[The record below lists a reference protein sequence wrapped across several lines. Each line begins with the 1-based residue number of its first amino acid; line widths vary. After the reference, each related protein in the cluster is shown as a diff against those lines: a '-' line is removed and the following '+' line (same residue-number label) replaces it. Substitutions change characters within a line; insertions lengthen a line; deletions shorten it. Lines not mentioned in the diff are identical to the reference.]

1 MKTLKRPMFR
11 KGGEVGGGIMTGVM
25 RENYENGTPS
35 NSEQFREIVQKYAQ
49 PAIDPISQLLIQGG
63 LRGMS
68 QTGGGGTL
76 GNLAMAF
83 EQPTAQLFQNL
94 QRQKDLQRETDIAAL
109 KMDISDRE
117 RRERIAR
124 EKAATEATQQFQKD
138 LLGDKQTFT
147 ASEAEKTRTATAIEK
162 EKDRKLKRD
171 LALADDKDNVYVKTA
186 KVILGANASPEEIGN
201 MASKI
206 ATEKTFGV
214 DERAKQNAILKQK
227 EAIEERFGLTEGLL
241 ENYYNFAATGRAAE
255 LSEKTGKTFIGP
267 IKKKKGK
274 YKTKGKFGLYF
285 DPVDN
290 VAVEVNA
297 DGTFN
302 IY

>member
-1 MKTLKRPMFR
+1 MKTLRRPMFR
-11 KGGEVGGGIMTGVM
+11 KGGEVGGGIMTGIN
-25 RENYENGTPS
+25 RENYKEGTPS

-76 GNLAMAF
+76 GNIAMAF
-83 EQPTAQLFQNL
+83 EQPTSQLFQNL

-109 KMDISDRE
+109 KMDIADRE
-117 RRERIAR
+117 RKERIAR
-124 EKAATEATQQFQKD
+124 EEAATEATQQFQKE
-138 LLGDKQTFT
+138 LLGEKQTFT
-147 ASEAEKTRTATAIEK
+147 AAEA

-171 LALADDKDNVYVKTA
+171 LALGKEDDNVYVQTA

-214 DERAKQNAILKQK
+214 DERAKQSAIQKQK

-241 ENYYNFAATGRAAE
+241 ENYYNFTSTGRASE
-255 LSEKTGKTFIGP
+255 LSQKTGKTFIGP

>member
-1 MKTLKRPMFR
+1 MKTLRRPMFR
-11 KGGEVGGGIMTGVM
+11 KGGEVGGGIMSGIN
-25 RENYENGTPS
+25 RENYQEGTPS

-109 KMDISDRE
+109 KMDIADRE

-124 EKAATEATQQFQKD
+124 EEAATKAGQQFQRD
-138 LLGDKQTFT
+138 ILGEKQTFT
-147 ASEAEKTRTATAIEK
+147 AAEAEK
-162 EKDRKLKRD
+162 DRQLKRE
-171 LALADDKDNVYVKTA
+171 LALAKEDDNAYVELAKT
-186 KVILGANASPEEIGN
+186 ILGPNASPAEIGA
-201 MASKI
+201 MASEI
-206 ATEKTFGV
+206 GREKTFGV
-214 DERAKQNAILKQK
+214 SERAKEAAIQKQK
-227 EAIEERFGLTEGLL
+227 EKIEERFGLTEGLL

-285 DPVDN
+285 DPIDN

>member
-1 MKTLKRPMFR
+1 MSKVFRRPMFR
-11 KGGEVGGGIMTGVM
+11 KGGGVNMNGIMSGIQD
-25 RENYENGTPS
+25 RENYQEGTPS
-35 NSEQFREIVQKYAQ
+35 ARQRYEEIVQKYAQ
-49 PAIDPISQLLIQGG
+49 PAIDPVSQLLIQGG
-63 LRGMS
+63 LRGLS

-76 GNLAMAF
+76 ANLAMAF
-83 EQPTAQLFQNL
+83 EQPTSQLFQNL
-94 QRQKDLQRETDIAAL
+94 QQQKNLQREAELAGL
-109 KMDISDRE
+109 EMDISEEE
-117 RRERIAR
+117 RQRRIAR
-124 EKAATEATQQFQKD
+124 EKEATEATQKFQRE
-138 LLGDKQTFT
+138 LLGEKQEF
-147 ASEAEKTRTATAIEK
+147 TRTES
-162 EKDRKLKRD
+162 ELDRQLKRD
-171 LALADDKDNVYVKTA
+171 LALAKEEDNVFVKTA
-186 KVILGANASPEEIGN
+186 KVILRANASPEEIGN

-214 DERAKQNAILKQK
+214 DERAKQSAIQKQK

-241 ENYYNFAATGRAAE
+241 ENYYNFTSTGRAAE

-267 IKKKKGK
+267 IKKRKGR

>member
-1 MKTLKRPMFR
+1 MKTLRRPMFR
-11 KGGEVGGGIMTGVM
+11 KGGEVGGGIMTGIN
-25 RENYENGTPS
+25 RENYQEGTPS
-35 NSEQFREIVQKYAQ
+35 ARQRYEEIVQKYAQ

-94 QRQKDLQRETDIAAL
+94 QRQKNLQRETELAGL
-109 KMDISDRE
+109 EMDISEEDRL
-117 RRERIAR
+117 RRLEEA
-124 EKAATEATQQFQKD
+124 KKATEQQQKFQRELLGEKQEFQK
-138 LLGDKQTFT
+138 TE
-147 ASEAEKTRTATAIEK
+147 SEL
-162 EKDRKLKRD
+162 DRQLKRD
-171 LALADDKDNVYVKTA
+171 LALAKEEDNVYVQTA

-214 DERAKQNAILKQK
+214 DERAKQSAIQKQK

-241 ENYYNFAATGRAAE
+241 ENYYNFTATGRASE

>member
-1 MKTLKRPMFR
+1 M
-11 KGGEVGGGIMTGVM
+11 GEKQ
-25 RENYENGTPS
+25 E
-35 NSEQFREIVQKYAQ
+35 
-49 PAIDPISQLLIQGG
+49 
-63 LRGMS
+63 
-68 QTGGGGTL
+68 
-76 GNLAMAF
+76 
-83 EQPTAQLFQNL
+83 
-94 QRQKDLQRETDIAAL
+94 
-109 KMDISDRE
+109 
-117 RRERIAR
+117 
-124 EKAATEATQQFQKD
+124 FQK
-138 LLGDKQTFT
+138 TE
-147 ASEAEKTRTATAIEK
+147 SEL
-162 EKDRKLKRD
+162 DRQLKRD
-171 LALADDKDNVYVKTA
+171 LALAKEKDNVYVQTA

-214 DERAKQNAILKQK
+214 DERARQSAIQKQK

-241 ENYYNFAATGRAAE
+241 ENYYNFTATGRASE
-255 LSEKTGKTFIGP
+255 LSQKTGKTFIGP
-267 IKKKKGK
+267 IKKKKGT